1 MKFSIIMPVYNV
13 EKYIETAIKS
23 VLNQT
28 YENFEL
34 LIINDGTI
42 DNSMKIVSKYQ
53 NKDDR
58 IKIYNKQNG
67 GLSSARNYGLKYATG
82 QYICFIDSDDYIED
96 TMLEKLNDE
105 ISVKKYDML
114 IYGYNIDILNSNEQK
129 IESEKIIE
137 KSFIFSR
144 KNSQNLNFKN
154 ISMIGYAWNKCY
166 KYELIKNNS
175 LKFEEGTSY
184 IEDIVFN
191 NSFFKISKD
200 IKVMDTS
207 LYHYIQRNRET
218 LGRKSYKNMLE
229 LDLRYSKLLEEILLS
244 LNNTKE
250 QVEEIIWQTLF
261 ERIKWSITVIISD
274 RYNSGKLLLLRNY
287 FKYLKDN
294 YCMFLK
300 NPEFNKKDKI
310 IIWFAKKNLV
320 FSFYCLG
327 KLFVKVMKIL
337 KKAKKLIPNHCKDIL
352 KYHLSSPNIKIFE
365 RRDSKKIVVFLGAD
379 YGNLG
384 DVAITESQISF
395 LKQNFPD
402 YEIKEIPISQT
413 YTYIKSLKRNLTKKD
428 IITLIGGGNISNLY
442 EDIEIQ
448 RRFIISKF
456 KKNRIVSFPQTVY
469 FTDTKRGR
477 ESMKKT
483 VKIYKKHHQL
493 YLFAREEKTY
503 DFFKNHFDSNRIFMC
518 PDIVLSKTLTISY
531 NKKKK
536 AKNIVFCIRNDKESA
551 ISKEQLKDIR
561 ESIVDNTITFTD
573 TQVPYNKMSIETR
586 QQELKKI
593 IEIFTNSKLVITDRL
608 HGMILCAITNTP
620 CLAIDNSNGKVLGV
634 YNKWLKKNSSVKVVP
649 PQSITKAMIEN
660 VINDNKKYSVRKQQF
675 NKIIDVIKGES
686 NE

>member
-1 MKFSIIMPVYNV
+1 MKFSVIMPVYNV

-34 LIINDGTI
+34 LIINDGTR
-42 DNSMKIVSKYQ
+42 DDSMKIVSKYQ

-129 IESEKIIE
+129 IESKKITE

-144 KNSQNLNFKN
+144 NNSQNLNFKN
-154 ISMIGYAWNKCY
+154 ISIIGYAWNKCY

-250 QVEEIIWQTLF
+250 QVEEIIEQTLF
-261 ERIKWSITVIISD
+261 ERIKWSIIVIISD
-274 RYNSGKLLLLRNY
+274 RHNSGKLLLLRNY

-294 YCMFLK
+294 YCIFLK
-300 NPEFNKKDKI
+300 NAEFNKKDKI

-337 KKAKKLIPNHCKDIL
+337 KKVKKSIPNHWKDIL

-365 RRDSKKIVVFLGAD
+365 RRDSKKIIVFLGAD

-428 IITLIGGGNISNLY
+428 IITLIGGGNISDLY
-442 EDIEIQ
+442 EDIETQ

-536 AKNIVFCIRNDKESA
+536 AKKIVFCIRNDKESA

-561 ESIVDNTITFTD
+561 ESIVDNTIAFTD

-593 IEIFTNSKLVITDRL
+593 IEIFVNSKLVITDRL

-634 YNKWLKKNSSVKVVP
+634 YNKWLKENSSVKVVP
-649 PQSITKAMIEN
+649 PQNITKTMIEN
-660 VINDNKKYSVRKQQF
+660 AINDNKKYSVRKQQF
-675 NKIIDVIKGES
+675 NKIIDVIKG
-686 NE
+686 